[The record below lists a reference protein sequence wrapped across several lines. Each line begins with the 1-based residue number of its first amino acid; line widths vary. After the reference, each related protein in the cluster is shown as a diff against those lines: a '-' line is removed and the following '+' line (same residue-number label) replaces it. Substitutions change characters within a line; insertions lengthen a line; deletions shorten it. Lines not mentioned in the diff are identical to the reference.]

1 MRKSVQISIPAPCH
15 ENWDA
20 MTTEDKGRF
29 CASCQ
34 KSVLDFTKSSDRE
47 IASVLKDTEN
57 ICGRFSVNQINRDL
71 IIPKEKSSVWI
82 AASATIV
89 SFLTIGNQTLSA
101 QTPANTEQ
109 HLPRNREIM
118 GKIAAPQHQIIKG
131 TVSDNT
137 TVLAGAY
144 IAIKGTDKTTQTDF
158 DGKFSIEAN
167 DGDTLQVSYEGK
179 IAKEIFITKKSEY
192 NITLEEDTK
201 VYDVIIMGAIASPN
215 NRTFMGRIFHSIGSI
230 FG

>member
-1 MRKSVQISIPAPCH
+1 MKKPIQISIPITCH

-20 MTTEDKGRF
+20 MTPADKGRF

-34 KSVLDFTKSSDRE
+34 KKVFDFTKSSDRE
-47 IASVLKDTEN
+47 IVYVLKDSEN
-57 ICGRFSVNQINRDL
+57 ACGRFNVNQINRDL
-71 IIPKEKSSVWI
+71 IIPKEKSSIWI
-82 AASATIV
+82 VASAAIV

-131 TVSDNT
+131 TVSDNI
-137 TVLAGAY
+137 TVLAGAN

-179 IAKEIFITKKSEY
+179 VAQEIFITKKSEY
-192 NITLEEDTK
+192 NITFEEDTK

-230 FG
+230 FK